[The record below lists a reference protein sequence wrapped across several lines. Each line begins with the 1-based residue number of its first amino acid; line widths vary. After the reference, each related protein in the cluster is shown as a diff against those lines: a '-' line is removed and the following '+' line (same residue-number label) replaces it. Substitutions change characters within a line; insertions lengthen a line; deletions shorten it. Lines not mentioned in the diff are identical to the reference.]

1 MGGGGHTAW
10 HLSGATGAARMR
22 YRRDAE
28 EEPKEEEEGSGVMDS
43 IKETEEKMEEEI
55 VELEHKAEEALKPVA
70 EMTHMQPW

>member
-28 EEPKEEEEGSGVMDS
+28 EEGEEGGGIMAS
-43 IKETEEKMEEEI
+43 IKNTEHKMEEEI
-55 VELEHKAEEALKPVA
+55 VELEHRAEEALKPVA
-70 EMTHMQPW
+70 EMTHMKPW